1 MKGITNMNTNTTEQ
15 NKALPVEPTK
25 KEQKLAK
32 KEEKRLK
39 KKKKKEGRRIKSC
52 APMNVFM
59 PFIMKKRND
68 ACNMFAD
75 EFDVS
80 AAEDYI
86 YQKRREG
93 LKGFGMMHL
102 FVAAY
107 VRTVAECPGVNRFI
121 RGQRIMARN
130 NIEIMLTI
138 KREMKLDQGETC
150 VKFMPEAHFTA
161 EEVYHEMN
169 AVIADALK
177 DTDSDFDKTAAFFAK
192 TPRFLLRFAVHLLH
206 FADYYGLLPRFLTK
220 VSPFHGSLFITS
232 MGSLGI
238 PPIYH
243 HIYNFGNVPLFLSFG
258 KVEKRN
264 ELQLDG
270 TVKQRRYIPLKVVCD
285 ERICDGHH
293 YATFFKIIRHYFTHP
308 ELLDT
313 PPAEVKEDIR

>member
-1 MKGITNMNTNTTEQ
+1 MNEAIT
-15 NKALPVEPTK
+15 
-25 KEQKLAK
+25 KEEKKLAK
-32 KEEKRLK
+32 KEAKRLK
-39 KKKKKEGRRIKSC
+39 KKKKKEGRRVKTVL
-52 APMNVFM
+52 PMNAFQ

-68 ACNMFAD
+68 ACNFFAD
-75 EFDVS
+75 EFDVL

-107 VRTVAECPGVNRFI
+107 VRTVAEIPGVNRFI
-121 RGQRIMARN
+121 RGQRIWARN
-130 NIEIMLTI
+130 SIEIMLTI
-138 KREMKLDQGETC
+138 KREMKLNVGETI
-150 VKFMPEAHFTA
+150 VKFVPEPHYTA
-161 EEVYHEMN
+161 EETFREME
-169 AVIADALK
+169 AKVAEAMAT
-177 DTDSDFDKTAAFFAK
+177 TDSSFDKTAAFFANM
-192 TPRFLLRFAVHLLH
+192 PRFLLRGAVNLLH
-206 FADYYGLLPRFLTK
+206 LFDYYGLLPRFLTK
-220 VSPFHGSLFITS
+220 ISPFHGSLFLTS

-258 KVEKRN
+258 KVEKKN

-293 YATFFKIIRHYFTHP
+293 YATFFKTMRNYFLHP

-313 PPAEVKEDIR
+313 PPAEIKEDIR

>member
-1 MKGITNMNTNTTEQ
+1 MNPNTTEIT
-15 NKALPVEPTK
+15 PVEPRELTK
-25 KEQKLAK
+25 EEKKLAK
-32 KEEKRLK
+32 KEAKRLK
-39 KKKKKEGRRIKSC
+39 KKKKKEGRRIKSVD
-52 APMNVFM
+52 PMNVFM

-75 EFDVS
+75 EFDVT

-93 LKGFGMMHL
+93 LKGFGLMHL

-107 VRTVAECPGVNRFI
+107 VRTLADYPGINRFI
-121 RGQRIMARN
+121 RGQRIMSRN

-150 VKFMPEAHFTA
+150 IKFMPEAHFTA
-161 EEVYHEMN
+161 TEVFREMER
-169 AVIADALK
+169 VIGEALAD
-177 DTDSDFDKTAAFFAK
+177 TSSDFDKTAAFFAK
-192 TPRFLLRFAVHLLH
+192 TPRFLLRGAVHFLH
-206 FADYYGLLPRFLTK
+206 FLDYYGLLPRFLTK
-220 VSPFHGSLFITS
+220 LSPFHGSLFITS

-258 KVEKRN
+258 KIEKKN

-270 TVKQRRYIPLKVVCD
+270 TVKQRRYVPLKVVCD

-293 YATFFKIIRHYFTHP
+293 YATFFKALRNYFTHP

>member
-1 MKGITNMNTNTTEQ
+1 MNEPIT
-15 NKALPVEPTK
+15 PVTPEEKRLTK
-25 KEQKLAK
+25 KEA
-32 KEEKRLK
+32 KRLK
-39 KKKKKEGRRIKSC
+39 KKKKKEGRRVKTVL
-52 APMNVFM
+52 PMNVFQS
-59 PFIMKKRND
+59 FIMKKRTD
-68 ACNMFAD
+68 ACNLFAD
-75 EFDVS
+75 EFDVA

-107 VRTVAECPGVNRFI
+107 VRTVSEIPGVNRFI

-130 NIEIMLTI
+130 NVEVMITI
-138 KREMKLDQGETC
+138 KREMKLNVGETV
-150 VKFMPEAHFTA
+150 VKFVPERHFTA
-161 EEVYHEMN
+161 EETYREMEEK
-169 AVIADALK
+169 IAEAMA
-177 DTDSDFDKTAAFFAK
+177 TDNSSFDKAAAFFARM
-192 TPRFLLRFAVHLLH
+192 PRFMLRGACTLLH
-206 FADYYGLLPRFLTK
+206 FFDYYGLLPRFLTK
-220 VSPFHGSLFITS
+220 LSPFHGSLFMTS
-232 MGSLGI
+232 MGSLGS

-270 TVKQRRYIPLKVVCD
+270 TVKQRRYIPLKVTCD

-293 YATFFKIIRHYFTHP
+293 YATFFKTMRHYFLHP

-313 PPAEVKEDIR
+313 PPAEIKEDIR